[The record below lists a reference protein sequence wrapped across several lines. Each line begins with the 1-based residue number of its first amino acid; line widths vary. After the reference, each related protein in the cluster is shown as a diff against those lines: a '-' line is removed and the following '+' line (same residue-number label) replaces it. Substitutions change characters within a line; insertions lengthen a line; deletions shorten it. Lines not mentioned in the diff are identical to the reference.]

1 MTKKQNK
8 ASAGKDDSSGDR
20 GSGMEWRGWMIRGAV
35 LTVLIFVFVLW
46 RLYPVVGNTAFLY
59 AFGLGGAIM
68 GWTLF
73 SYYLLNR

>member
-1 MTKKQNK
+1 MTKNRNK
-8 ASAGKDDSSGDR
+8 TPADNDSTGGKET
-20 GSGMEWRGWMIRGAV
+20 GMNWRGWMIRGV
-35 LTVLIFVFVLW
+35 LLTVLVFVFVLW